1 MQGQI
6 NTDLNQTGKDQ
17 AAKAGKRLKNETFDK
32 VSGQYQVLS
41 IVVFCLFK
49 VIISLTPHDFIGNKV
64 NFSGLFIRLDQGLPD
79 LLHNFVPQRN
89 FSQRP

>member
-32 VSGQYQVLS
+32 VRGQHQVQCPLGLATLGLATRNSG
-41 IVVFCLFK
+41 
-49 VIISLTPHDFIGNKV
+49 FIDK
-64 NFSGLFIRLDQGLPD
+64 
-79 LLHNFVPQRN
+79 
-89 FSQRP
+89 